1 MKHAMTYPQRI
12 FAALRMLGLWSNN
25 WPPHGGRLMVG
36 LGGFQR
42 FDSLAV
48 DNAGNVCVA
57 TLVNGSVSVVAPMG
71 GLIRQIAMPDM
82 FCTNICFGGP
92 DMRTAWLTLSGT
104 GQLVA
109 MTWPDPGLHLA
120 YEA

>member
-1 MKHAMTYPQRI
+1 
-12 FAALRMLGLWSNN
+12 
-25 WPPHGGRLMVG
+25 MVG

-48 DNAGNVCVA
+48 DGVGNVCVA
-57 TLVNGSVSVVAPMG
+57 TLVNGSISVVSPGG

-109 MTWPDPGLHLA
+109 MTWPDPGLHLGVRGMSLRLC
-120 YEA
+120 ES